1 MTAFQPVGLA
11 HREVAEIDALLRALG
26 DLRHWS
32 ASAAARKV
40 YRDDQGRRLYATAVH
55 RRDEAW
61 VNSLDAAYRLFE
73 IDAIHDSWVDA
84 GGRPD

>member
-11 HREVAEIDALLRALG
+11 RREIVEIDALLRALC

-32 ASAAARKV
+32 ASAAARKA
-40 YRDDQGRRLYATAVH
+40 YHDDLGRRRYATAA
-55 RRDEAW
+55 RQRDEAW

-73 IDAIHDSWVDA
+73 IDAIHDSWIEA
-84 GGRPD
+84 GGRPA